1 MNIQAGNT
9 AVLES
14 LQDINQRA
22 TDEAIKSWDENGSGC
37 FHVYVS
43 RYVSQV
49 WNNIIRWN

>member
-1 MNIQAGNT
+1 MNIAAGNT

-22 TDEAIKSWDENGSGC
+22 TDRAIKSWDENGSVR

-49 WNNIIRWN
+49 WDNIIRWN